1 MPVPYALTLASLLDR
16 LRSGQLSPLQLARD
30 VLAAAAEGERNHAWI
45 YRLPEQAVLA
55 QARRLEADT
64 AARSLPLYGIP
75 FAIKDN
81 IDVAGYPTTAG
92 CPAYSYIPGTTATAV
107 RRLMDAGAILIG
119 KTNLDQFATGLVGTR
134 SPYGACTN
142 AFDPRYISG
151 GSSSG
156 SAVAVALNLVS
167 FALGTDTA
175 GSGRVP
181 AGCNNV
187 VGLKPTRGAI
197 SAAGVVP
204 ACKSLDCV
212 SIFAST
218 AADAWRVFQVARGY
232 DADYVYSRQ
241 PEPSLHA
248 PPGRFRCGVPLA
260 AQLDFCGDAESAR
273 MYAHSLALIASSG
286 GDIVEIDYTPFRET
300 AALLYQGPWVAER
313 LAAIEEFFH
322 AHARDL
328 HPVTRAII
336 GSAVKFSAV
345 DAFEAFY
352 RLQALKRQALAQMQG
367 IDVLA
372 VPTAPTIYTIAQVE
386 ADPIQLNSNL
396 GLYTNFA
403 NFLDLAAIAV
413 PAGLRGDG
421 LPSGVTLLA
430 PAHSEALL
438 CELGERVHR
447 SSGVPL
453 GATRFPV
460 PAEAGDFRD
469 PAGDAHVTVAVVGAH
484 LSGMPLNHQLT
495 DRGARLLRQT
505 RTAPS
510 YRLYCLPDT
519 IPPKPGLMRCA
530 DGAGHAIEVEL
541 WRVPAREFGSF
552 VALIPAPLGIGTLT
566 LEDKS
571 SAQGF
576 LCESHAVARARD
588 ISEFGGWRKFMA
600 EQKQ

>member
-1 MPVPYALTLASLLDR
+1 MHVPYSLTLTSLIDR

-45 YRLPEQAVLA
+45 YRLPEPAVLA
-55 QARRLEADT
+55 QARRLEADA

-107 RRLMDAGAILIG
+107 QRLMDAGAILIG

-142 AFDPRYISG
+142 AFDARYISG

-181 AGCNNV
+181 AGCNNI
-187 VGLKPTRGAI
+187 VGLKPTRGVI

-260 AQLDFCGDAESAR
+260 TQLDFCGDAENAR
-273 MYAHSLALIASSG
+273 IYARSLALIARSG
-286 GDIVEIDYTPFRET
+286 GDIV
-300 AALLYQGPWVAER
+300 
-313 LAAIEEFFH
+313 
-322 AHARDL
+322 
-328 HPVTRAII
+328 
-336 GSAVKFSAV
+336 
-345 DAFEAFY
+345 
-352 RLQALKRQALAQMQG
+352 
-367 IDVLA
+367 
-372 VPTAPTIYTIAQVE
+372 
-386 ADPIQLNSNL
+386 
-396 GLYTNFA
+396 
-403 NFLDLAAIAV
+403 
-413 PAGLRGDG
+413 
-421 LPSGVTLLA
+421 
-430 PAHSEALL
+430 
-438 CELGERVHR
+438 
-447 SSGVPL
+447 
-453 GATRFPV
+453 
-460 PAEAGDFRD
+460 
-469 PAGDAHVTVAVVGAH
+469 
-484 LSGMPLNHQLT
+484 
-495 DRGARLLRQT
+495 
-505 RTAPS
+505 
-510 YRLYCLPDT
+510 
-519 IPPKPGLMRCA
+519 
-530 DGAGHAIEVEL
+530 
-541 WRVPAREFGSF
+541 
-552 VALIPAPLGIGTLT
+552 
-566 LEDKS
+566 
-571 SAQGF
+571 
-576 LCESHAVARARD
+576 
-588 ISEFGGWRKFMA
+588 
-600 EQKQ
+600 